1 MIGATSLLLLCF
13 INLSASQMAAVRGRA
28 YLFRA
33 QNNNN
38 APFMLA
44 GMVDFRQDSL
54 NLVVNGSVR
63 GLTPNGLHGFHV
75 HTIGDIG
82 NNCTAAAGHY
92 NPFGRN
98 HGAPALMFPTIRH
111 VGDLGNIQADGAGV
125 ATISGT
131 FRGVGLVGPFSI
143 IGRTL
148 IVHAMRD
155 DLGLGNDQ
163 GSRTTGNAGARFAC
177 GIIGLLQVTNIVLKT
192 LLTAMPNWLH
202 NNW

>member
-33 QNNNN
+33 QNNNS
-38 APFMLA
+38 APFMLL

-54 NLVVNGSVR
+54 NLIVNGSVS
-63 GLTPNGLHGFHV
+63 GLAAGPHGFHV
-75 HTIGDIG
+75 HTVGDIG
-82 NNCTAAAGHY
+82 NGCGAAAGHY
-92 NPFGRN
+92 NPFRRN

-111 VGDLGNIQADGAGV
+111 VGDLGNIQAATNGV

-148 IVHAMRD
+148 IVHERRD
-155 DLGLGNDQ
+155 DLVIERENNVNDAPVSSERRSAYFVQ
-163 GSRTTGNAGARFAC
+163 WRITF
-177 GIIGLLQVTNIVLKT
+177 VTF
-192 LLTAMPNWLH
+192 
-202 NNW
+202 